1 MVADRCLYEMRESAL
16 MESSDFGRGEWNENL
31 HHIRLSAARWKE
43 AADHRQRTGK
53 EEEKK
58 EQDRE
63 RELKFAETRR
73 EKVCL
78 FLLSAH

>member
-1 MVADRCLYEMRESAL
+1 MYEMRESAL
-16 MESSDFGRGEWNENL
+16 MEASEFGRGEWDAHL
-31 HHIRLSAARWKE
+31 PHIRLSAARRKE
-43 AADHRQRTGK
+43 AADHRERTGK

-78 FLLSAH
+78 FHLSAD